1 MKRPL
6 LFLFALTSLF
16 ICFLYPHAYEPDP
29 IFPQGQYYSV
39 TVTGQLQT
47 YHHQA
52 NGWSLL
58 LTECLIRH
66 KEQSYHCSRLL
77 VTTEES
83 TVPLQAGNQLSVE
96 GSLSSFSPARNPGNF
111 DWYGYYKSQRISYR
125 VYAKNVSVT
134 ASTIIPLRQ
143 SLLTLRESL
152 TLRLQ
157 QLCGP
162 DTKTAALLT
171 ALLLGDKTLLEEDTK
186 KQYQDG
192 GILHILTV
200 SGLHVS
206 LLGGT
211 VILLTKKM
219 YLPPWL
225 RGLTAFLLVLLYWQ
239 LCGGG
244 ISAGRAVVM
253 FLCLTAAPLL
263 GRTYDSLSAL
273 SLAGILL
280 LCHSPSLLFQANFQ
294 LSFGAVLGIHLVCPS
309 LTTDSSSVSKK
320 ASPILFSLGL
330 QLTLLPITL
339 YHFFRYPLYSLLLN
353 LLVLPLITPLFLL
366 GAAGLWLTA
375 LFPALSSVAATWFL
389 IPCRWILQIYDLLC
403 QASLALPHASA
414 LIGRPTLLRISLYYC
429 VLGLVCLRKQR
440 TAPLAL
446 IALLAILLLPL
457 PHRSLSV
464 TFLDVGQGDCA
475 FLETPKGT
483 TILIDSGSSDLDR
496 MAEERLIPFLESQGV
511 DHLDYVFLSHTDE
524 DHFNG
529 IVQWLDLGGS
539 IGTAILPALPDSL
552 VSSPSYQHAITLLT
566 SYQVPIL
573 YFSQGMSWQEEE
585 LTLTCLAPVSP
596 SHPHSSLYQDLNTAS
611 QVLLLQYQEIHI
623 LFTGDC
629 EKEGENL
636 LLDYLQEQNLTCHI
650 LKAGHHGSN
659 FATSQALLTQLHPQA
674 VIVSCG
680 VRNRY
685 GHPHPTMLSRTEDSG
700 ATCYVTASG
709 GAVSVTISHGKARL
723 KTFLSPGP
731 LYYR

>member
-1 MKRPL
+1 M
-6 LFLFALTSLF
+6 
-16 ICFLYPHAYEPDP
+16 
-29 IFPQGQYYSV
+29 
-39 TVTGQLQT
+39 
-47 YHHQA
+47 
-52 NGWSLL
+52 
-58 LTECLIRH
+58 
-66 KEQSYHCSRLL
+66 
-77 VTTEES
+77 
-83 TVPLQAGNQLSVE
+83 
-96 GSLSSFSPARNPGNF
+96 
-111 DWYGYYKSQRISYR
+111 
-125 VYAKNVSVT
+125 
-134 ASTIIPLRQ
+134 
-143 SLLTLRESL
+143 
-152 TLRLQ
+152 
-157 QLCGP
+157 
-162 DTKTAALLT
+162 
-171 ALLLGDKTLLEEDTK
+171 
-186 KQYQDG
+186 
-192 GILHILTV
+192 
-200 SGLHVS
+200 
-206 LLGGT
+206 
-211 VILLTKKM
+211 
-219 YLPPWL
+219 
-225 RGLTAFLLVLLYWQ
+225 
-239 LCGGG
+239 
-244 ISAGRAVVM
+244 
-253 FLCLTAAPLL
+253 
-263 GRTYDSLSAL
+263 
-273 SLAGILL
+273 
-280 LCHSPSLLFQANFQ
+280 
-294 LSFGAVLGIHLVCPS
+294 
-309 LTTDSSSVSKK
+309 
-320 ASPILFSLGL
+320 
-330 QLTLLPITL
+330 PITL

-366 GAAGLWLTA
+366 GAAGLWVTA
-375 LFPALSSVAATWFL
+375 LFPALSSVAATWLL

-403 QASLALPHASA
+403 QVSLALPHASA

-440 TAPLAL
+440 TAPLVL
-446 IALLAILLLPL
+446 ITLLAILLLPL

-496 MAEERLIPFLESQGV
+496 MAEERLRPFLESQGV

-539 IGTAILPALPDSL
+539 IGTAVLPALPDSL

-629 EKEGENL
+629 EKEGEKL

-680 VRNRY
+680 DELNHILHHGLCCWLCQLLHRQEPLHRELWLDSYTCTLRVTHVVGVSLYLLHQTCLLQLNLNLLAALETI
-685 GHPHPTMLSRTEDSG
+685 HADIHSNLVVDRTVVVED
-700 ATCYVTASG
+700 VD
-709 GAVSVTISHGKARL
+709 
-723 KTFLSPGP
+723 
-731 LYYR
+731 